1 MLGYSH
7 GFAEIG
13 SEYGNAR
20 RDEEFWRFQFVPILE
35 FLWKRICLFST
46 YLKSL
51 SLCRSDLECIGDE
64 ESLEDCDFG
73 LLRQAMHLK

>member
-1 MLGYSH
+1 MLGYSN

-13 SEYGNAR
+13 SEYGPALK
-20 RDEEFWRFQFVPILE
+20 DEKFWRFQFVPILE
-35 FLWKRICLFST
+35 FLSKRICLFST